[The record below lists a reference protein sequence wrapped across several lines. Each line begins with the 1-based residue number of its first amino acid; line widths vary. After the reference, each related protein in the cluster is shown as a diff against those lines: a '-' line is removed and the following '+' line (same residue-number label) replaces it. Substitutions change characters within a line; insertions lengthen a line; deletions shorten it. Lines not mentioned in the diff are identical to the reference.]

1 MKKELFKELLDR
13 LEKLKEEQKKELFS
27 ELYDN
32 LY

>member
-1 MKKELFKELLDR
+1 MKKELFKELLDS
-13 LEKLKEEQKKELFS
+13 LEKLKEEQKKDLFS